1 MRRLRDPY
9 NYMQLSTKTYSA
21 AVTATREIKHLPPLL
36 GPCFSCERSPF
47 AKLGCIHEKRDGLR
61 FRHTVVRLPSGPKTY
76 CLFFDDHVAELEQL
90 TTRGRLVPHGP
101 TDKYGYASS
110 YTLLGRGLGAGKK
123 QIKPPQAPAAK
134 KGKSK
139 PSQKK
144 TPPVKPAKRLVSVP
158 TQHPARSSDTLVHGT
173 IKGID
178 SIDAKFSLKMGTYS
192 IPTLAGS
199 VVASGRLQ
207 AQEFAVIA
215 ASSQGAGNVFTT
227 QVATHSA
234 YAIERLEGKLDLS
247 GVPSLSSG
255 ELAFISSEVPLDHLS
270 PEQFVAYVNM
280 RKSVRP
286 PMVHMMKVNKAM
298 HKFPVNYVAGARP
311 IHATSQ
317 EDLDRTC
324 AGYWYII
331 LYLPCQS
338 APVAT
343 SSATVVS
350 PVAIQKACVLE
361 ISGNIALL
369 GRTLPNQFAGVTARQ
384 INVTAQTSR
393 GTPVREPNGPF
404 SLGELS
410 FPIPS
415 ELVPN
420 LARSRPTHQIPL
432 PSQYDDGFDLV
443 DGICTVVSIVSSA
456 FGFPEAAPVLCM
468 IIEGVAWIVDQ
479 VNTGTDASSREKRA
493 RQEGAIKARDKRVDR
508 QPLFGTGFAEV
519 TQSALAPDALPT
531 TFPVKLRNS
540 VNQML
545 SDYVAN
551 GGTWE
556 RAAAQFGALLA
567 AGFVPF
573 VIEHNGFGPGS
584 SSNAPIAPQATV
596 EFFMN
601 PDGTLLTVTEPPVSP
616 TAAMPVNVYVQSRG
630 ETSAPAIAALA
641 NVPLQTQFVPQF
653 GYLLMTPSGAL
664 VPYRYDAD
672 TGEYNKV
679 TLTPEQ
685 SFAWVASVPGLSI
698 PDDTSVALA
707 TGFTVAGLTYN
718 TTLHL
723 AVHGQIEGDWVV
735 KSGGAPMSITPA
747 DFAPVGFERNLT
759 RLSHLLVGQF
769 VCGGRGSE
777 RCIAYVPSITRSP
790 PEAGG
795 ERIRRLWAFS
805 NEPADSAQT
814 DVTHVVSFYGPDLL
828 SVLYRVEQNAYST
841 PEPAPS
847 PTGAGLLPA
856 ADIEGFVSFPPY
868 GEASVGG
875 RVPPLPSVSL
885 ASSAPATPTIAQ
897 RMRAMGLRA
906 PPEEVETR
914 PAQKP
919 ATARG
924 GVGKC
929 P

>member
-1 MRRLRDPY
+1 
-9 NYMQLSTKTYSA
+9 MQLPTKTYSA
-21 AVTATREIKHLPPLL
+21 ALTATHEIKHFSPLL

-47 AKLGCIHEKRDGLR
+47 AKLGCIHEKREHLR
-61 FRHTVVRLPSGPKTY
+61 FRHTTVRLPTGNKSF

-90 TTRGRLVPHGP
+90 TARGRLVPHGP
-101 TDKYGYASS
+101 TDKYGYASA

-139 PSQKK
+139 PLARKK
-144 TPPVKPAKRLVSVP
+144 TPPVKPASRLVSVP

-207 AQEFAVIA
+207 AQEFAMIA

-286 PMVHMMKVNKAM
+286 PMVHMMKVNKPM
-298 HKFPVNYVAGARP
+298 HRFPVNYVAGARP

-343 SSATVVS
+343 SSATTVT
-350 PVAIQKACVLE
+350 PVGIQKACVLE

-369 GRTLPNQFAGVTARQ
+369 GRTLPNQFTGVTARQ
-384 INVTAQTSR
+384 VNVTAQTSR
-393 GTPVREPNGPF
+393 GTPVSEPNGPF
-404 SLGELS
+404 SLGELT

-415 ELVPN
+415 DLVPN
-420 LARSRPTHQIPL
+420 LGRSRPTHALLL
-432 PSQYDDGFDLV
+432 PNEDNTGFDAV
-443 DGICTVVSIVSSA
+443 DGICTVVSIVASA

-479 VNTGTDASSREKRA
+479 VNTGTDGPSREKRA

-519 TQSALAPDALPT
+519 TQSALAPDSLPT
-531 TFPVKLRNS
+531 AFPVKVRNA

-545 SDYVAN
+545 ADYVSN
-551 GGTWE
+551 GGTWS
-556 RAAAQFGALLA
+556 RAASQFGALLA
-567 AGFVPF
+567 AGFIPF
-573 VIEHNGFGPGS
+573 VIEHNSFGPGS
-584 SSNAPIAPQATV
+584 TSNAPIAPQATV
-596 EFFMN
+596 EFFLN
-601 PDGTLLTVTEPPVSP
+601 PDGTLVTVDEAPVTP
-616 TAAMPVNVYVQSRG
+616 TASMPANVYVQSRG
-630 ETSAPAIAALA
+630 ETSAPAIAARQDE
-641 NVPLQTQFVPQF
+641 PLQTQFVPQF
-653 GYLLMTPSGAL
+653 GYMLLTPSGAM
-664 VPYRYDAD
+664 VPYRYDPED
-672 TGEYNKV
+672 GEYHRV

-685 SFAWVASVPGLSI
+685 SFAWVASVQGLAMPSGQLA
-698 PDDTSVALA
+698 PLA
-707 TGFTVAGLTYN
+707 TGFDVLGLGYN
-718 TTLHL
+718 TALHMS
-723 AVHGQIEGDWVV
+723 VHGQIAGDWVV
-735 KSGGAPMSITPA
+735 DTGVAPLSIAPA
-747 DFAPVGFERNLT
+747 DFEPVGVEFSLRFIA
-759 RLSHLLVGQF
+759 HLLIGRF
-769 VCGGRGSE
+769 VCGTSNTGE
-777 RCIAYVPSITRSP
+777 RCIAYVPTDRALSAG
-790 PEAGG
+790 AGG
-795 ERIRRLWAFS
+795 QRTRRLWTFS
-805 NEPADSAQT
+805 TAAAGSAT
-814 DVTHVVSFYGPDLL
+814 SDVMELVGFDAPEDL
-828 SVLYRVEQNAYST
+828 SILYRVEQNAYCS
-841 PEPAPS
+841 PEPAPA
-847 PTGAGLLPA
+847 PTGAGAVPA
-856 ADIEGFVSFPPY
+856 PLSDGFVSFPPY
-868 GEASVGG
+868 GEASAGG
-875 RVPPLPSVSL
+875 YKPPPPADAL
-885 ASSAPATPTIAQ
+885 ASSALARPTIAE
-897 RMRAMGLRA
+897 RMRALGLRA
-906 PPEEVETR
+906 PPEEAETR
-914 PAQKP
+914 PVSKP
-919 ATARG
+919 ATKLG
-924 GVGKC
+924 GVRGRS
-929 P
+929 